1 MAGKMATQKLQ
12 TLECGDVVYVE
23 RGPHKGRIGYYDDDD
38 DDLRRAIIYFGEMLH
53 TPGYFCIAK
62 SALRRATM
70 NDLVLREGA
79 LSTAL
84 AHHALHAKQLS
95 QQEHVATLLKY
106 SLVSQEL
113 SGRHIRNR
121 LSEAPAR
128 NIFLCHASADKWIV
142 RRVFDD
148 LTDLKHAVWLD
159 EFEIRAG
166 DSIVGKINEALGR
179 CVYVVVF
186 LSKNAQGSQWVKRE
200 WHSSIS
206 RSLSGVTIKLIP
218 VLIEDCEIPELLH
231 DIKYA
236 DFRESY
242 LDGLQDLVAAF
253 R

>member
-1 MAGKMATQKLQ
+1 MAKGQ
-12 TLECGDVVYVE
+12 TESLECGDIVFVE

-38 DDLRRAIIYFGEMLH
+38 TPRSLIVYFGEMLH
-53 TPGYFCIAK
+53 TSGYYCIAR

-70 NDLVLREGA
+70 NDLVTREGQ

-95 QQEHVATLLKY
+95 HEEHVWTLLEY
-106 SLVSQEL
+106 NLVSQEL

-128 NIFLCHASADKWIV
+128 NIFLCHASADKWLV

-148 LTDLKHAVWLD
+148 LTDLNHAVWLD
-159 EFEIRAG
+159 EFQIQAG
-166 DSIVGKINEALGR
+166 DSIVAKINQGLGS
-179 CVYVVVF
+179 CVHVVVF
-186 LSKNAQGSQWVKRE
+186 LSKNSGGSQWVKRE
-200 WHSSIS
+200 WHSSLS
-206 RSLSGVTIKLIP
+206 RSLSGATIKLVP

-236 DFRESY
+236 DFRKSY

>member
-1 MAGKMATQKLQ
+1 MSAQSELDAI
-12 TLECGDVVYVE
+12 ECGDVIYVV

-38 DDLRRAIIYFGEMLH
+38 TPRTVIVYFGEMLH
-53 TPGYFCIAK
+53 TPGYYGIAK

-70 NDLVLREGA
+70 NDLLHREGE

-95 QQEHVATLLKY
+95 HDEHVWTLLEY
-106 SLVSQEL
+106 NLVSQEL

-128 NIFLCHASADKWIV
+128 NIFLCHASADKWMV

-148 LTDLKHAVWLD
+148 LTDLKHAVWPD
-159 EFEIRAG
+159 EFQIRAG
-166 DSIVGKINEALGR
+166 DSIVGKINEGLGS

-186 LSKNAQGSQWVKRE
+186 LSEKAQGSQWVKRE
-200 WHSSIS
+200 WHSSLS
-206 RSLSGVTIKLIP
+206 RSLSGMTIKLIP
-218 VLIEDCEIPELLH
+218 ALIENCEIPELLH

-236 DFRESY
+236 DFRKSY